1 MRNPLKLPTFR
12 RNPDRPTLKARAAS
26 LKAGLSR
33 LIQRPAQHAEADQGR
48 RSVMVASV
56 AAAVPLPALAYSP
69 EALAAAVPAPALLS
83 GPHPDQALLDAETN
97 LSRALEAQ
105 QAARQAASRAWGL
118 IEDVLRE
125 FPAPLVPSD
134 WETALVQRLAAK
146 GLLSGYA
153 DMHQVPRWQRAEDGQ
168 IWQQVW
174 TGKALRMVIEHA
186 VPVLGQGG
194 QTPHRIKRWRELLP
208 VADIFDARV
217 AAVRTLSD
225 YDRLRDA
232 SHAVDAAVLDLRFAI
247 SRSVAATAD
256 GLAVHVRLLIASDRR
271 RRNTEFEPLLLS
283 AAALTGTDL
292 RLPYFD
298 VPEWVAAW
306 ERSGGRIERIKRRY
320 GRPEWGFIYPS
331 FAGASDDFKYEV
343 RQLGEQRSQNLDVI
357 SDWLDA
363 NR

>member
-12 RNPDRPTLKARAAS
+12 RNPDRPTLKTRAAN

-69 EALAAAVPAPALLS
+69 EVLAAAVPAPAMIS
-83 GPHPDQALLDAETN
+83 GVHPDQALLEAEAN
-97 LSRALEAQ
+97 LFRALEAQ
-105 QAARQAASRAWGL
+105 QAARRAASRAWGL

-125 FPAPLVPSD
+125 FPSPLVPSE
-134 WETALVQRLAAK
+134 WEAALVQPFAARRLLNA
-146 GLLSGYA
+146 YA

-174 TGKALRMVIEHA
+174 TGKTLRTLIEHA

-208 VADIFDARV
+208 IADTFDARV

-225 YDRLRDA
+225 HERLRDE
-232 SHAVDAAVLDLRFAI
+232 SHAADVAVLDLQYAI
-247 SRSVAATAD
+247 SKTVAATTE
-256 GLAVHVRLLIASDRR
+256 GLAVHVRLLVASDRR